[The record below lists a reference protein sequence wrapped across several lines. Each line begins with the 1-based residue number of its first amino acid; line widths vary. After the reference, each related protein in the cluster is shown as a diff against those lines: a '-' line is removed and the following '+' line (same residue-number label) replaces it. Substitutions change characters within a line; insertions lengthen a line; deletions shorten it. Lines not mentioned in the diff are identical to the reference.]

1 MKGRFFEYMR
11 LSISGL
17 RDLFLTRNCTACSGV
32 LLSGE
37 EHLCRK
43 CLDDIPL
50 TYTWCYSENAVM
62 ERLGSRCRTYNAASL
77 FFYRHGAP
85 HTRIVTDFK
94 YNRREPLGLWAG
106 RMLGSYL
113 REGGLYGGV
122 QAIVPVP
129 LHPLRRFKR
138 GFNQSEIIAR
148 GISQMLP
155 GTFVAPRLLQR
166 LRHTS
171 TQTRKSAEE
180 RSQNISGAFRI
191 RPREMERLRS
201 LGVTHILVVDDVLTT
216 GATLSECVRALQ
228 NHFTVSA
235 ATLGFVE

>member
-1 MKGRFFEYMR
+1 MR
-11 LSISGL
+11 LCLSGL
-17 RDLFLTRNCTACSGV
+17 SDLFLTRNCTVCSGV
-32 LLSGE
+32 LLCGE
-37 EHLCRK
+37 EHLCRR
-43 CLDDIPL
+43 CLEDIPL

-62 ERLGSRCRTYNAASL
+62 ERLGARCRTYNAAAL

-94 YNRREPLGLWAG
+94 YGRREPLGLWAG
-106 RMLGSYL
+106 RLLGGYL
-113 REGGLYGGV
+113 LESRLYCGV

-155 GTFVAPRLLQR
+155 GTFVAPRLLRR

-171 TQTRKSAEE
+171 TQTRKSADE
-180 RSQNISGAFRI
+180 RKRNISGAFRVHS
-191 RPREMERLRS
+191 RELERLRAM
-201 LGVTHILVVDDVLTT
+201 GVTHILVVDDVLTT

-228 NHFTVSA
+228 DHFTVSA

>member
-11 LSISGL
+11 LSLSGL
-17 RDLFLTRNCTACSGV
+17 RDLFLTRNCTVCSGV

-94 YNRREPLGLWAG
+94 YYRREPLGLWAG

-171 TQTRKSAEE
+171 TQTRKSADE
-180 RSQNISGAFRI
+180 RGRNISGAFRV
-191 RPREMERLRS
+191 RGRELERLRAA
-201 LGVTHILVVDDVLTT
+201 GVTHILVVDDVLTT

-228 NHFTVSA
+228 DHFTVSA